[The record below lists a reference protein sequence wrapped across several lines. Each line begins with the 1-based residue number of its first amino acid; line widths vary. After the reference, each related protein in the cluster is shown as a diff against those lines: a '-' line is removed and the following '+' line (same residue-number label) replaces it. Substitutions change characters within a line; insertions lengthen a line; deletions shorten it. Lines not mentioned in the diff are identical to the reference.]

1 MTVLVLDSP
10 ELIARAA
17 AIEAAQASKQV
28 QAEKTRLHHTDA
40 EASAPGRPVCTAS
53 RNSRCEQPDETLA
66 LVI

>member
-17 AIEAAQASKQV
+17 AIEAAQATKEV
-28 QAEKTRLHHTDA
+28 QAEETRVVHTDM
-40 EASAPGRPVCTAS
+40 EVSPPGRPARARRQDTVA
-53 RNSRCEQPDETLA
+53 NPQEEALA